1 MDPQMVLSRGSLLV
15 LFLSLLLPGG
25 RPHPLGSPGQAAELA
40 GIQELLGHL
49 QDEGSEPPAKQ
60 TALEPLQQDQ
70 GPTEASEAAKATPR
84 GVPGPRDSVLQALR
98 GLRTA
103 KIMRDSGCFGR
114 KLDRIGSYSRLGCN
128 GEPPPRHPAGQL
140 HSHPH
145 PCAGHR

>member
-25 RPHPLGSPGQAAELA
+25 RPHPLGSPGQAAEELA

-49 QDEGSEPPAKQ
+49 QDEGSEPPTKQ

-70 GPTEASEAAKATPR
+70 GPTAASETSKAAPK
-84 GVPGPRDSVLQALR
+84 GVPGPRDNVLQALR

-128 GEPPPRHPAGQL
+128 VLRRH
-140 HSHPH
+140 
-145 PCAGHR
+145 